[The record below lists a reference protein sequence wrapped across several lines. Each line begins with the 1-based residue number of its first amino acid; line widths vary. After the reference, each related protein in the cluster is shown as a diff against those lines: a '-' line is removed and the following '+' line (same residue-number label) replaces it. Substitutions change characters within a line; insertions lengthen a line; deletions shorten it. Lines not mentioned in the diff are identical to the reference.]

1 MVQIGNMVIDSLDD
15 ANYNKIKKEL
25 MKNSKEY
32 LVEMLIES
40 NVNLEDSLIKCDSF
54 RQENMIGKKSIG
66 GVVV

>member
-40 NVNLEDSLIKCDSF
+40 SVNLEDSLIKCDSF